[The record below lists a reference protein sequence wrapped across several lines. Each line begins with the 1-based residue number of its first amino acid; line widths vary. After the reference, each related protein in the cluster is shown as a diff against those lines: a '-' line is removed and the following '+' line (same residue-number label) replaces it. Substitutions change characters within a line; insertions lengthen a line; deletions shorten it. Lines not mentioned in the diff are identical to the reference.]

1 MPTPRVNRPS
11 PSSTADVAAACATI
25 AGWVRTVGQ
34 VTAVVTGRSHTWATA
49 PIIDQTKGDCPCAM
63 VHGWKWSL
71 IQRLSKPARSAS
83 RACSSSSSGAYSS
96 QERK

>member
-1 MPTPRVNRPS
+1 MPTPRVKRPS

-25 AGWVRTVGQ
+25 AGCVRTVGQ
-34 VTAVVTGRSHTWATA
+34 VTAVVTGRSHTCATA
-49 PIIDQTKGDCPCAM
+49 PIIDHTNGDCPWALF
-63 VHGWKWSL
+63 HGWKWSL

-83 RACSSSSSGAYSS
+83 RACSRSWSGAYSS